1 MSQDTWSYHSYADFE
16 DLARRRAALRQAAAM
31 PGADPLALLDAT
43 LVELDAAVDAA
54 AKLAAASA
62 AEPAGD
68 VEPASLSAE
77 RGLLRAVFHDAPAAL
92 FLLELDGTIRR
103 GGGQG
108 RGGGGAA
115 PPAAAPRA

>member
-1 MSQDTWSYHSYADFE
+1 MPQDTWPNGSYADFA
-16 DLARRRAALRQAAAM
+16 DLARRRDALRQAAAM

-54 AKLAAASA
+54 AKPAAARA

-103 GGGQG
+103 AAGGGA
-108 RGGGGAA
+108 GGGAGGAA
-115 PPAAAPRA
+115 PP